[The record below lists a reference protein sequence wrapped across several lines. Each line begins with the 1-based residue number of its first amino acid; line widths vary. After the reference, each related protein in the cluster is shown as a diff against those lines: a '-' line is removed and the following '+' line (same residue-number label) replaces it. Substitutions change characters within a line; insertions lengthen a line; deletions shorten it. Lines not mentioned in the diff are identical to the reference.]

1 MKSERAKSLSTLKSP
16 TVLKAVTIAVLSMVL
31 FSTTHVSV
39 RFLSDTMSTFE
50 IVFWRMLLSMAM
62 LMPWFAWKGIHL
74 LRTQRPGLHAIR
86 AVVNFGGMFLW
97 FYAISFVPL
106 GKAVA
111 IHFTLPLFLLVLA
124 AIFLR
129 ERVGIRR
136 ITATLVGF
144 GGALVIL
151 QPGSAEIGWP
161 ELMILGSAV
170 LYATTVIFLKHML
183 RTETPLAVTFYTN
196 AFIFLFCIPPAI
208 WFWVGPNVDDIVPIL
223 VIGVTGT
230 FAPLMYA
237 SALRM
242 VDASIIAPTDFLR
255 LPITA
260 GFAFALFGE
269 IPTLWVWVGGGVIFT
284 STWYI
289 TARESRLDRNRR
301 AAAAAANARAADPA
315 PNE

>member
-1 MKSERAKSLSTLKSP
+1 M
-16 TVLKAVTIAVLSMVL
+16 
-31 FSTTHVSV
+31 
-39 RFLSDTMSTFE
+39 
-50 IVFWRMLLSMAM
+50 
-62 LMPWFAWKGIHL
+62 
-74 LRTQRPGLHAIR
+74 
-86 AVVNFGGMFLW
+86 VNFGGMFLW

-161 ELMILGSAV
+161 ELLILGSAV
-170 LYATTVIFLKHML
+170 LYAATVIFLKHML

-230 FAPLMYA
+230 FAPFMYA

-255 LPITA
+255 LPIAALVGLTLFNEVPDLWTIA
-260 GFAFALFGE
+260 GGLVIAGASAY
-269 IPTLWVWVGGGVIFT
+269 IARRDAMARKARSPRNPTV
-284 STWYI
+284 
-289 TARESRLDRNRR
+289 
-301 AAAAAANARAADPA
+301 
-315 PNE
+315 